1 MIRSEPLTSFDAP
14 LADRQ
19 SIACFI
25 DVWNQLG
32 EDIAEH
38 GRDLDRVQAEHRANM
53 IARYGL
59 SGDHFER
66 GPTNPKLTNSDRI

>member
-1 MIRSEPLTSFDAP
+1 MIRDTALLPDGAP

-32 EDIAEH
+32 EDIAQH
-38 GRDLDRVQAEHRANM
+38 GRDIDAVRAAHRSDCL
-53 IARYGL
+53 ARYGEDIF
-59 SGDHFER
+59 GD
-66 GPTNPKLTNSDRI
+66 GL

>member
-1 MIRSEPLTSFDAP
+1 MIRSEPLASFDTP

-32 EDIAEH
+32 GDIAQH
-38 GRDLDRVQAEHRANM
+38 GRDIDAVRAAHRSDCL
-53 IARYGL
+53 ARYGEDIF
-59 SGDHFER
+59 GD
-66 GPTNPKLTNSDRI
+66 GK

>member
-1 MIRSEPLTSFDAP
+1 MSINGTLRDTAILPADLP

-32 EDIAEH
+32 EDIAQH
-38 GRDLDRVQAEHRANM
+38 GRDIDAARDAHRSDCL
-53 IARYGL
+53 ARYGEDIF
-59 SGDHFER
+59 GDGE
-66 GPTNPKLTNSDRI
+66 

>member
-1 MIRSEPLTSFDAP
+1 MIRETALLPADAP

-32 EDIAEH
+32 EDIAQH
-38 GRDLDRVQAEHRANM
+38 GRDIDAVRAAHRSDCL
-53 IARYGL
+53 ARYGEDIF
-59 SGDHFER
+59 GD
-66 GPTNPKLTNSDRI
+66 GK

>member
-19 SIACFI
+19 SIDCFI

-32 EDIAEH
+32 EDIAQH
-38 GRDLDRVQAEHRANM
+38 GRDIDDARSAHRSDCL
-53 IARYGL
+53 ARYGEDVF
-59 SGDHFER
+59 GD
-66 GPTNPKLTNSDRI
+66 GK